1 MKIRTAVVTVLAVAC
16 VSFLTNSV
24 QAQDHLFP
32 QYYTQGASQTTAG
45 MYPSPHWVPVHVG
58 HTYNTYQPL
67 MPHEMMYQHCRKYTT
82 YYGNPGDFYG
92 SRDYGVNKTTVRW
105 QASCNHMFHLPGS
118 FPRLFG
124 SHSKKGFAKGCSQ
137 GCKGCSQ
144 RGCADVGCDSCDYND
159 GSCGGVYG
167 GGEEIGCGCTAKLTD
182 QTIDR

>member
-24 QAQDHLFP
+24 QAQNHLFP

-45 MYPSPHWVPVHVG
+45 IYPAPHWVPVHVG

-105 QASCNHMFHLPGS
+105 QASCNHMFNLPGS
-118 FPRLFG
+118 FRGLFG
-124 SHSKKGFAKGCSQ
+124 SHSKGRSKGCS
-137 GCKGCSQ
+137 K
-144 RGCADVGCDSCDYND
+144 RGCADVGCDDCGCSD
-159 GSCGGVYG
+159 GSCGEVYG
-167 GGEEIGCGCTAKLTD
+167 GGGVCGCTAKLSD
-182 QTIDR
+182 QKIDR